1 MIGYYFKFIVTET
14 LKNLQSSTAIDKY
27 KKIFSQS
34 GTPNEL
40 VNDNGSEFTSHY
52 FKLFSKT

>member
-14 LKNLQSSTAIDKY
+14 LKILQSSTVIDKY

-40 VNDNGSEFTSHY
+40 VNDNDSEFTSHY
-52 FKLFSKT
+52 FKSFSKT